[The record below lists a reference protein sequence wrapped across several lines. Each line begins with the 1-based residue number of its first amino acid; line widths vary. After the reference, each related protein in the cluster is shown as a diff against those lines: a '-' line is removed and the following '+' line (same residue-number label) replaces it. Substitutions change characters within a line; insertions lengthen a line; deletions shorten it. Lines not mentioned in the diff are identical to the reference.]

1 MHTQHPLVP
10 TALALALTMAWP
22 LQVQAAAGVAQ
33 FTTGEVSVTR
43 GRAANPLTKGT
54 PVESGDA
61 IATGREGQ
69 AQIRFT
75 DGGLVA
81 IQPNSKF
88 NIRNYADASDARRD
102 SFLVDL
108 LEGGMRAITGLIGK
122 RNRDNYKVFTS
133 TATVGIRGSAFYLA
147 YNPDGSLSVANEQD
161 EIEVCTNA
169 GCVGL
174 TVGEAARVT
183 SNASRPVRTNARVS
197 LPIPPLM
204 QDPVVAGNQ
213 TNAAGNSLIVSGTVP
228 AAQTPV
234 QTPAL
239 INATVNDLKLAVMN
253 GGGDALFDG
262 FSTFGNNTTSDPI
275 ADAVVPANDPTVFA
289 SSQVTSHASTSA
301 AATLAKTGSAPG
313 SYGTV
318 GAVTDTDFIGW
329 GYWVTGQKSATP
341 PASPLTEN
349 LTDVHYIVGR
359 ATPANQMPITGTAG
373 YSLIGGSAPTATLN
387 GVTQAGTLLST
398 SSLSADFSVGTVQV
412 DIRTQFGAS
421 TLAIQGPAFINGST
435 FSAEGN
441 GPSIRGIF
449 TGNLA
454 ARAGVV
460 YGQNDPDARSGQRC
474 GRVWP
479 DQRQRPVH
487 RRGRLAGG
495 TGRAGQRGSHA
506 PDAHRCVG
514 ARAAL
519 TPPTTHHP
527 PAHAAPAA
535 VSWPPDP

>member
-1 MHTQHPLVP
+1 MHTPYPLVP
-10 TALALALTMAWP
+10 TALALALTVAWP
-22 LQVQAAAGVAQ
+22 LQAHSAAGVAQ
-33 FTTGEVSVTR
+33 FTTGEVSVAR
-43 GRAANPLTKGT
+43 GRAATPLTKGST
-54 PVESGDA
+54 VESGDA
-61 IATGREGQ
+61 ITTGRQGQ

-88 NIRNYADASDARRD
+88 NIRNYADTSDARRD

-183 SNASRPVRTNARVS
+183 SNSTRPVRTNARVA
-197 LPIPPLM
+197 LPIPPLL
-204 QDPVVAGNQ
+204 QDPVVASNQ
-213 TNAAGNSLIVSGTVP
+213 ANASGTSLIVPGTVP
-228 AAQTPV
+228 PV
-234 QTPAL
+234 QPPAPV
-239 INATVNDLKLAVMN
+239 NATLNDLKLAVMN

-262 FSTFGNNTTSDPI
+262 FSSFGNNTTADPVN
-275 ADAVVPANDPTVFA
+275 DAVIPANDPTVFTN
-289 SSQVTSHASTSA
+289 SQVVSHSDTAS
-301 AATLAKTGSAPG
+301 AATLAKTGSATG

-318 GAVTDTDFIGW
+318 GAVTDSDFIGW

-359 ATPANQMPITGTAG
+359 ATPANQMPIIGTAG

-398 SSLSADFSVGTVQV
+398 SSMSADFSVGTVQV

-441 GPSIRGIF
+441 GPSIRGLF
-449 TGNLA
+449 TGTLA

-460 YGQNDPDARSGQRC
+460 YGQNDPTL
-474 GRVWP
+474 GRVTGAAVFG
-479 DQRQRPVH
+479 QTSASGLSTGAAASPV
-487 RRGRLAGG
+487 G
-495 TGRAGQRGSHA
+495 
-506 PDAHRCVG
+506 PVN
-514 ARAAL
+514 AAASPV
-519 TPPTTHHP
+519 PPTDV
-527 PAHAAPAA
+527 AARGLR
-535 VSWPPDP
+535 

>member
-1 MHTQHPLVP
+1 VKTRMSLAP
-10 TALALALTMAWP
+10 TAALLAVAAVWP
-22 LQVQAAAGVAQ
+22 LHSLAAAGVAQ
-33 FTTGEVSVTR
+33 FTVGEVSVTR
-43 GRAANPLTKGT
+43 GRTANPLLKGST
-54 PVESGDA
+54 VESGDA
-61 IATGREGQ
+61 ITTGTQGL

-133 TATVGIRGSAFYLA
+133 TATIGIRGSAFYLA

-183 SNASRPVRTNARVS
+183 SNTTRPVRTNARVS

-204 QDPVVAGNQ
+204 QDPLVAANQANGTGTSLVVP
-213 TNAAGNSLIVSGTVP
+213 GTVP
-228 AAQTPV
+228 PV
-234 QTPAL
+234 TPAPV
-239 INATVNDLKLAVMN
+239 NATLNDLKLAVMN

-262 FSTFGNNTTSDPI
+262 FSSFGNNTTSDPVT
-275 ADAVVPANDPTVFA
+275 DAVVPANDPTVFA

-387 GVTQAGTLLST
+387 GVTQAGTLLPTST
-398 SSLSADFSVGTVQV
+398 LSADFSVGSVQV

-460 YGQNDPDARSGQRC
+460 YGQNDPTL
-474 GRVWP
+474 GRV
-479 DQRQRPVH
+479 
-487 RRGRLAGG
+487 
-495 TGRAGQRGSHA
+495 TG
-506 PDAHRCVG
+506 
-514 ARAAL
+514 
-519 TPPTTHHP
+519 
-527 PAHAAPAA
+527 AA
-535 VSWPPDP
+535 VFGQTSASGLSTGAAASPVGPANAVASPVTPTDLAARVLR